1 MKYKPVLQNKS
12 YRLSKETI
20 TRLEKLK
27 VKLKLSYE
35 EVINVLIDELLT
47 K

>member
-1 MKYKPVLQNKS
+1 MKYKPVLNNKS
-12 YRLSKETI
+12 YKLSKETI

-27 VKLKLSYE
+27 VKLKLSYDNL
-35 EVINVLIDELLT
+35 INVLIDELIN

>member
-1 MKYKPVLQNKS
+1 MKYKSVLNNKS
-12 YRLSKETI
+12 YKLSKETI

-27 VKLKLSYE
+27 VKLKLSYDNL
-35 EVINVLIDELLT
+35 INVLIDELIN